1 MALYVVESDQ
11 HSVDFLPESELQQPV
26 QVTGVI
32 RQVIFKSSESHL
44 SYQEKLETL
53 AEDIEQILEEF
64 QDSGDANLAIND
76 IKSLVEGI

>member
-1 MALYVVESDQ
+1 MPLYVVESDQ

-32 RQVIFKSSESHL
+32 RQVIFKSIGSHL

-53 AEDIEQILEEF
+53 VEDIEAILEEF
-64 QDSGDANLAIND
+64 QDSGDVNLAINE
-76 IKSLVEGI
+76 IKSLLEGI

>member
-1 MALYVVESDQ
+1 MALYVIESDQ

-32 RQVIFKSSESHL
+32 RQVIFKSIESHMA
-44 SYQEKLETL
+44 YQEKLETL
-53 AEDIEQILEEF
+53 MEGIEQILEEF
-64 QDSGDANLAIND
+64 QDSGDANLAINE

>member
-1 MALYVVESDQ
+1 MALYLVESDQ

-32 RQVIFKSSESHL
+32 KQVIFKSIESHMV
-44 SYQEKLETL
+44 YQEKLETL
-53 AEDIEQILEEF
+53 VEGIEQILEEF
-64 QDSGDANLAIND
+64 QDSGDANLAINE

>member
-1 MALYVVESDQ
+1 MALYVIESDQ

-32 RQVIFKSSESHL
+32 RQVIFKSIDSHL

-53 AEDIEQILEEF
+53 VENIEEILEEF
-64 QDSGDANLAIND
+64 QDSGDANLAINE

>member
-32 RQVIFKSSESHL
+32 RQVIFKSIESHIV
-44 SYQEKLETL
+44 YQEKLETL
-53 AEDIEQILEEF
+53 LEDIEQILEEF
-64 QDSGDANLAIND
+64 HDSGDANLAINE

>member
-1 MALYVVESDQ
+1 MALYLVESDQ

-32 RQVIFKSSESHL
+32 RQVMFKSIESHMV
-44 SYQEKLETL
+44 YQEKLETL
-53 AEDIEQILEEF
+53 VEGIEQILEEF
-64 QDSGDANLAIND
+64 QDSGDANLAINE

>member
-1 MALYVVESDQ
+1 MPLFVVDSYQ

-32 RQVIFKSSESHL
+32 RQVIFKSIESHL

-53 AEDIEQILEEF
+53 IENIEEILEEF
-64 QDSGDANLAIND
+64 QDSADAKLAINE

>member
-1 MALYVVESDQ
+1 MALYVIESDQ

-32 RQVIFKSSESHL
+32 RQVIFKSIDSHL

-53 AEDIEQILEEF
+53 MEDIEQILEEF
-64 QDSGDANLAIND
+64 QDSGDANLAINE

>member
-26 QVTGVI
+26 QVTGII
-32 RQVIFKSSESHL
+32 RQVIFKQIESHL

-53 AEDIEQILEEF
+53 VEDIEQILEEF
-64 QDSGDANLAIND
+64 QDSGDANLAINE
-76 IKSLVEGI
+76 IKSLVKGI

>member
-1 MALYVVESDQ
+1 MALYLVESNQ

-32 RQVIFKSSESHL
+32 RQIIFKSIESHRV
-44 SYQEKLETL
+44 YQEKLETL
-53 AEDIEQILEEF
+53 VEGIEQILEEF
-64 QDSGDANLAIND
+64 QDSGDANLAINE

>member
-1 MALYVVESDQ
+1 MALYVIESDQ

-32 RQVIFKSSESHL
+32 RQVIFKSIESHMV
-44 SYQEKLETL
+44 YQEKLETL
-53 AEDIEQILEEF
+53 VEDIEEILEEF
-64 QDSGDANLAIND
+64 QDSGDANLAINE

>member
-1 MALYVVESDQ
+1 MALYVIESDQ

-32 RQVIFKSSESHL
+32 KQVIFKSIDSHL

-53 AEDIEQILEEF
+53 VEDIEEILEEF
-64 QDSGDANLAIND
+64 QDSGDANLAINE

>member
-32 RQVIFKSSESHL
+32 RQVIFKSIESHIV
-44 SYQEKLETL
+44 YQEKLETL
-53 AEDIEQILEEF
+53 LEDIEQILEEF
-64 QDSGDANLAIND
+64 QDSGDANLAINE

>member
-32 RQVIFKSSESHL
+32 RQVIFKSIESHMI
-44 SYQEKLETL
+44 YQEKLETL
-53 AEDIEQILEEF
+53 LEDIEQILEEF
-64 QDSGDANLAIND
+64 QDSGDANLAINE

>member
-26 QVTGVI
+26 QVTGII
-32 RQVIFKSSESHL
+32 RQVIFKKIESHL

-53 AEDIEQILEEF
+53 VEDIEQILEEF
-64 QDSGDANLAIND
+64 QDDGDAYIAINE
-76 IKSLVEGI
+76 IKSLIEGI

>member
-1 MALYVVESDQ
+1 MPLYVVESDQ

-32 RQVIFKSSESHL
+32 RQVIFKSIGSHL

-53 AEDIEQILEEF
+53 VEDIEAILEEF
-64 QDSGDANLAIND
+64 QDSGDANLAINE
-76 IKSLVEGI
+76 IKSLLEGI

>member
-32 RQVIFKSSESHL
+32 RQVIFKSIESHL
-44 SYQEKLETL
+44 NYQEKLETL
-53 AEDIEQILEEF
+53 VEGIEQILEEF
-64 QDSGDANLAIND
+64 QDSGDANLAINEV
-76 IKSLVEGI
+76 KSLMEGI

>member
-1 MALYVVESDQ
+1 MTLYVVESDQ
-11 HSVDFLPESELQQPV
+11 YSVDFLPESELQQPV

-32 RQVIFKSSESHL
+32 RQVIFKSIESHL

-64 QDSGDANLAIND
+64 QDSGDANLAINE
-76 IKSLVEGI
+76 IKVLIEGI

>member
-1 MALYVVESDQ
+1 MPLYVVESDQ

-32 RQVIFKSSESHL
+32 RQVIFKTIESHL
-44 SYQEKLETL
+44 NYQEKLETL
-53 AEDIEQILEEF
+53 VEDIERILEEF
-64 QDSGDANLAIND
+64 QDSGDANLAINE

>member
-26 QVTGVI
+26 QVTGII
-32 RQVIFKSSESHL
+32 RQVIFKQIESHL

-53 AEDIEQILEEF
+53 VEGIEEILEEF
-64 QDSGDANLAIND
+64 QDSGDANLAINE